1 MRIGLIATGVL
12 AFALAAGPAAAQ
24 GSGKTLKIGILSD
37 FSGPYADVVGA
48 GSVAAAKLAV
58 EDMGGKVL
66 GMPIEVISADNQ
78 NKPDVASAIARKWFD
93 EEGVDVLAGG
103 AASSSGLAMQQVS
116 REKKKIYL
124 ITDSA
129 SSDFTGKACS
139 PYGFHFS
146 YDTYALSNGTARALV
161 KQGGDTWYFV
171 TVDYAFGHALERDAA
186 SFVEKAGG
194 KVLGQV
200 LHPLGTPDF
209 SSFLLQAQ
217 QSKAKVIGLA
227 NASTDTANT
236 IKQAAEFGIGQGG
249 QRLAALLIFITD
261 VEGLGL
267 KTAQGLVL
275 TESFYW
281 DHDDKTRAW
290 TKRFMA
296 AFNNKVPTMTQAGAY
311 SAVLHYLKAVKAAG
325 TKDADKVAAEMREM
339 PVNDMNNHNVKIRA
353 DGRVLHTMYLEQV
366 KSPAESK
373 YPHDDFKTLA
383 TIPGEEAFRPMS
395 EGGCPL
401 VTTAK

>member
-383 TIPGEEAFRPMS
+383 AIPGEEAFRPMS